1 MSDHLTQSE
10 RSANMRKIRSK
21 DTSPELLVRKKL
33 HGLGF
38 RYRLHNANL
47 PGKPDLTL
55 KKYRTAVFVNGC
67 FWHQH
72 SKCRYASIPK
82 SNKEYW
88 VPKLKKNKSRDQRNT
103 ALLKKEKWN
112 VEVVWECQTKK
123 SDLFEAAISKIV
135 GRIKQH
141 D

>member
-82 SNKEYW
+82 
-88 VPKLKKNKSRDQRNT
+88 
-103 ALLKKEKWN
+103 
-112 VEVVWECQTKK
+112 
-123 SDLFEAAISKIV
+123 
-135 GRIKQH
+135 
-141 D
+141 